1 MQPIEQGGYTRQ
13 QIVDMLHGKT
23 GPRVIKFRY
32 DLLDRND
39 NKKET
44 LTGVVSGEVRMN
56 SLAKDIKRVANF
68 TIREESS
75 INIDWLNDRIQP
87 FCCFKMP
94 DGNWVEWSLGIFLLS
109 SPTRRE
115 SYGQVY
121 RDIEAYDG
129 LQILLDDKFDT
140 RYIITAGT
148 NYIDAIKAILNSA
161 GIYKINITST
171 VSTTRIDKEYEIGTS
186 KLEVI
191 NELLKEINY
200 TSLWV
205 DENGYYTAKPYG
217 LPYQQTPEY
226 TYKDDDIS
234 IMYPEVEE
242 ELDLF
247 NVPNKWVVVASN
259 PNSVPLTSVYT
270 NTNPNS
276 ITSTVNRGRTIV
288 DFRQIDDIA
297 SQSDLDNYT
306 QRIAYNASQVYGHIT
321 FKTAIM
327 PFHSFSDI
335 LQIKYSPLNIL
346 DKYQETSWTIPLET
360 GAQMEH
366 VARRVVQI

>member
-1 MQPIEQGGYTRQ
+1 MQTIKQGGYTRQ

-32 DLLDRND
+32 DLLDKND
-39 NKKET
+39 NKKGT
-44 LTGVVSGEVRMN
+44 LSEVVSGEVRMN
-56 SLAKDIKRVANF
+56 SLADIKRVANF
-68 TIREESS
+68 TLREESS
-75 INIDWLNDRIQP
+75 ISIDWLNDRIQP
-87 FCCFKMP
+87 FVMFKMP
-94 DGNWVEWSLGIFLLS
+94 DGGWVEWSLGIFLLS

-234 IMYPEVEE
+234 IMHPGAEE
-242 ELDLF
+242 KLDLF
-247 NVPNKWVVVASN
+247 NAPNKWIVVASN
-259 PNSVPLTSVYT
+259 PASEPLTSVYV
-270 NTNPNS
+270 NDNPDS

-288 DFRQIDDIA
+288 DYREIDDIA
-297 SQSDLDNYT
+297 SQTDLDNYT
-306 QRIAYNASQVYGHIT
+306 QRIAYESSQVYGYIT
-321 FKTAIM
+321 FRTAIM
-327 PFHSFSDI
+327 PFHSFLDV
-335 LQIKYSPLNIL
+335 LQIEYSPLGIL
-346 DKYQETSWTIPLET
+346 GKYQEISWTIPLEV
-360 GAQMEH
+360 GGQMEH
-366 VARRVVQI
+366 VARKVVQI